1 MQAGRPGLDVLEG
14 CARALVRELQLEA
27 QATGLDVHVEGR
39 LKSLY
44 SVHRKMARKGIS
56 LAEVFDAR
64 ALRVVVSDADGQH
77 QARRVF
83 WGCRILRILPRP
95 LCAAAG
101 AVGLICCPGSV
112 GPG

>member
-1 MQAGRPGLDVLEG
+1 MIFTSYTPEPGSEGLLCLQAGRPGLDVLEG

-77 QARRVF
+77 QARRS
-83 WGCRILRILPRP
+83 RHARMQ
-95 LCAAAG
+95 
-101 AVGLICCPGSV
+101 
-112 GPG
+112 